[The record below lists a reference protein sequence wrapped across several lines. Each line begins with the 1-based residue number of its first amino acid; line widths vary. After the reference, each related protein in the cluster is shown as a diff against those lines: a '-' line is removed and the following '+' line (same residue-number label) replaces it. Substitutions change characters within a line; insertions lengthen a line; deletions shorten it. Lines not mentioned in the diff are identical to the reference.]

1 MRRHIPG
8 LHARD
13 QNHESQLQ
21 GLFLVRVDGASYRW
35 HPQKAVPHLP
45 LCN

>member
-13 QNHESQLQ
+13 QKDDSQLQ

-35 HPQKAVPHLP
+35 HPQKAVPAPSAL
-45 LCN
+45 